1 MDQRVCQWHKW
12 GLGVGEGAPHTLQS
26 YRPWLRTTKF
36 DCRSERLN
44 IQTDNVQTTYCNRTQ
59 THNLCSN
66 QPRDSNRKVCSNR
79 PTTVRTWPLTA
90 SFFNLCFLR
99 LRTNGR
105 RPDTLP
111 QPITERAHLQ
121 LPQPPIRA
129 LLKPSLLFPHVLSH
143 TSAWLAG
150 PTRANDHKL

>member
-44 IQTDNVQTTYCNRTQ
+44 IQTDNVQTTYCNGTQ

-111 QPITERAHLQ
+111 QPITERLVES
-121 LPQPPIRA
+121 PPPAPTASNQGTPEA
-129 LLKPSLLFPHVLSH
+129 LPSLPTCAFSH
-143 TSAWLAG
+143 LCLARRPNQG
-150 PTRANDHKL
+150 K